1 MRIKTFLAVC
11 SSVAALC
18 ASATDYPCSWTA
30 GATPATLAE
39 GTLALTYD
47 ETETSRVKTIVANP
61 GYGNRIIVSGDTMA
75 LAANPAFT
83 VTEGTLRFDNA
94 LDGTGTLTCKS
105 AAGTDT
111 FTWEDAEHWLTGSW
125 RTVFPGAQLDDH
137 DVVAAQ
143 GRGPDGSYNPNP
155 MTAYHMTRRMEEGVS
170 YLDYQLQTGGID
182 TNGYGYIKAL
192 WVTLKQADDGISA
205 KISRTAYIVAKAKGV
220 SIVGKDVNELVANP
234 DAYTIRPYNIA
245 TTPANIEKGYGMHR
259 IVLKRVGNFPQ
270 VRLEGLVTNST
281 DGVLMPVSIAAGASV
296 WAGNGSGIGRLP
308 AGASISNA
316 GELTFGNIALDI
328 NAPDPNAYHY
338 GALSSS
344 GKIRYVCEESE
355 TDCTKFYKE
364 GFLTNWTTVG
374 TGVSLYDITNFT
386 GKLSGGYVGSNK
398 DKPCQLYHYKISGN
412 GLTATGQ
419 VQGVAG
425 VLRCIVVA
433 FRQNGYIVQMRGVQC
448 YCGDTAEGSNTPGY
462 DFIEAAA
469 NGLVGNGIKS
479 ANFVTTEN
487 GKGYAVHEFSVLYG
501 KPDGSTLRGY
511 YAPSTLAVANGSTV
525 EVAGTDSRR
534 MQVEFSRANSLP
546 ENGVLEVG
554 NGGCAVLNPN
564 TDADPEQNY
573 FANGTCLIRVQA
585 GGMLCQRGK
594 WAIGAEQ
601 QIELLGGT
609 LWCGY
614 IPAATWEDSMTYA
627 NHVTFRDGALL
638 RGLQVRLG
646 FSSATT
652 KWTVA
657 GSSSSTCDTSVVAI
671 GNKSNGHRTITWDVD
686 DVTGDSGTDFN
697 LNGAL
702 RRYTSDNSHTNF
714 HLLKTGAGTMS
725 LNAACPADAAIPGL
739 TIIENGTWLLNASD
753 AMRSESPV
761 RLAGGTL
768 AVAAE
773 TANTLG
779 FLAIDEAGGGLSL
792 GAGATLAFADSSEEA
807 WTPTNKVT
815 VIGFA
820 ENAIRFGES
829 EQAVPRAR
837 GVFAT
842 EGYSPLFVNRMGYL
856 TAVPPGSVFS
866 LR

>member
-1 MRIKTFLAVC
+1 MKSLGLSVLSLLTFCAVW
-11 SSVAALC
+11 AA
-18 ASATDYPCSWTA
+18 DVPCTWTA
-30 GATPATLAE
+30 GETPATLAD
-39 GTLALTYD
+39 GKLQFTYD
-47 ETETSRVKTIVANP
+47 GEGAAAKVATISANP
-61 GYGNRIIVSGDTMA
+61 GYGNCIVISGDTMS

-105 AAGTDT
+105 AAGTESVI
-111 FTWEDAEHWLTGSW
+111 WEDSEHWLTGSW

-143 GRGPDGSYNPNP
+143 GKGPDGSYNPNP
-155 MTAYHMTRRMEEGVS
+155 MTAYHVTRRTEEGVA
-170 YLDYQLQTGGID
+170 YLDYQLQNGGID
-182 TNGYGYIKAL
+182 KNGYGYIKAL

-205 KISRTAYIVAKAKGV
+205 MISRTAYIVAKAEGA

-259 IVLKRVGNFPQ
+259 IILKRVGHFPQ

-281 DGVLMPVSIAAGASV
+281 DGVLMPVSIETAASV
-296 WAGNGSGIGRLP
+296 WAGDGSGIGRLP

-316 GELTFGNIALDI
+316 GELTFGNIASDI
-328 NAPDPNAYHY
+328 NAFDPNAYHY

-344 GKIRYVCEESE
+344 GKIRYVCEASE
-355 TDCTKFYKE
+355 TDFAKFYKE

-386 GKLSGGYVGSNK
+386 GKLSGAHVGKNK
-398 DKPCQLYHYKISGN
+398 DKPCQLYHYKISEN

-448 YCGDTAEGSNTPGY
+448 YCGDTAEGSDTPGY

-479 ANFVTTEN
+479 ANFVATED

-511 YAPSTLAVANGSTV
+511 YASSTLAVANGSTV

-534 MQVEFSRANSLP
+534 MQVEFSRANALP

-564 TDADPEQNY
+564 TDADPEQDY
-573 FANGTCLIRVQA
+573 FANGTCLMRVQS
-585 GGMLCQRGK
+585 GGTLCQRGR

-614 IPAATWEDSMTYA
+614 IPVATWENSMTYA

-638 RGLQVRLG
+638 RGRPVRIG
-646 FSSATT
+646 FPSSTT
-652 KWTVA
+652 RWTVA
-657 GSSSSTCDTSVVAI
+657 GSLPSTCDTSVMAV
-671 GNKSNGHRTITWDVD
+671 GNKKNGLLTITWDVD
-686 DVTGDSGTDFN
+686 DVTGDTGADFS

-702 RRYTSDNSHTNF
+702 YRYTGDNSHTNF

-725 LNAACPADAAIPGL
+725 LNAACPADAAISGL

-753 AMRSESPV
+753 AMRPESPV
-761 RLAGGTL
+761 RLAGGAL

-779 FLAIDEAGGGLSL
+779 SLAIDEAGGGLSL
-792 GAGATLAFADSSEEA
+792 GAGATLAFADSSAEA
-807 WTPTNKVT
+807 WAPTNKVT

-842 EGYSPLFVNRMGYL
+842 EGHAPLFVNRMGYL